1 MSFHILSDQNNVW
14 ERTIVYQTF
23 YENLVFIQQKRT
35 NEKEENWTT
44 LEHFMIPKIFI
55 NFIAPLTESDDCGG
69 TLITSGGFVPPLSLT
84 HPLYPYDIVTLP
96 KETRTIL
103 YKYDCDCVPFFE
115 NQLGAVRA
123 CNDLADLWGLPHSP
137 ESPPPTPGYVSTPTS
152 DPSATVTPESSPSVF
167 PRYRGEPCMEF
178 WLTTNCKS
186 IDAEFVCDRLQN
198 TVWLDDTNNNFGDRF
213 KLGCNNNNN
222 NNNNTRQLRDAKNHS
237 RAKKKK
243 VYWTL

>member
-14 ERTIVYQTF
+14 ERTF
-23 YENLVFIQQKRT
+23 YENFVVFIQQKRT

-44 LEHFMIPKIFI
+44 LEHFMIPKIFN
-55 NFIAPLTESDDCGG
+55 NFIATLPDKKESEDCGG
-69 TLITSGGFVPPLSLT
+69 TFITSGGFVPPLSLT

-96 KETRTIL
+96 KDTRTIL

-115 NQLGAVRA
+115 NQLGVVRA

-137 ESPPPTPGYVSTPTS
+137 ESPPPTPGCVSTPTS
-152 DPSATVTPESSPSVF
+152 DPSATVTPESSPSLFSPVT
-167 PRYRGEPCMEF
+167 EETCMEF

-198 TVWLDDTNNNFGDRF
+198 TVWLDDTNNNFRDRC
-213 KLGCNNNNN
+213 KLGCNN
-222 NNNNTRQLRDAKNHS
+222 NNNNTRQLRDAKSHS

-243 VYWTL
+243 VHWTL